1 MAFGEGLGRISK
13 VAWSDSV
20 ANVHTAAVPPWMVQS
35 EEEYKRCNQRQL
47 APNGAI
53 PGSQHSVQDTWTQ
66 KIGRAQTGSSETGDS
81 ADTEKEADDTNTH
94 TAAAERIDPNWLP
107 NFGGVWQ
114 EGPRSKT
121 KQEFAKLMP
130 LRASA
135 LQFRPASV
143 VYQRR
148 RQVTPSQVLPSTPA
162 SSVPSIQPAPVALPQ
177 PQRHQHLPPP
187 TPTNTSSNQ
196 STVGETT
203 LPPPPEKTAQPP
215 LHPMV
220 QILLCKAVFAL
231 YYGLTMCCC
240 LG

>member
-1 MAFGEGLGRISK
+1 MGIHEGRRVWGGGIVKLRKPNEWIPWPVDLLVREENDRSTGAGGQLYQDLNSEHNGGELASFSHRVTDMAFGEGLGRISK

-143 VYQRR
+143 EEKRR
-148 RQVTPSQVLPSTPA
+148 LVLA
-162 SSVPSIQPAPVALPQ
+162 QKERLRAKMAAKRAPV
-177 PQRHQHLPPP
+177 R
-187 TPTNTSSNQ
+187 
-196 STVGETT
+196 
-203 LPPPPEKTAQPP
+203 
-215 LHPMV
+215 
-220 QILLCKAVFAL
+220 
-231 YYGLTMCCC
+231 
-240 LG
+240 